1 MDRSEEI
8 ERIVEKVAATRK
20 AGLEVDYAAIER
32 EHAAQP
38 DLTNDLGELQRIETA
53 RQQAEAQDPTGDT
66 GKSANDALDDDLQFL
81 RHALKGYDVL
91 GRLHGGGQGVV
102 YRAIQESTHRMVA
115 IKLLLDGPL
124 ATERQRYRFA
134 REVALVSR
142 LRHPNIVTIYDSGL
156 VRGRQFFVMEYVDGL
171 PIDDYALLHGFS
183 IDDVVR
189 MFRLVCQ
196 AVSAAHQRGIIHRD
210 LKPGNILVSPD
221 GQPHILDFGLAKDL
235 MSFEEGEAGAAVSA
249 MGMVVGTL
257 PYLNPEQA
265 EGRHDEVDVRSDVYS
280 LAVVLFE
287 LITGQF
293 PYRTDE
299 DRKTVLANIVSCEPK
314 TLRKALAEHDSI
326 ANARTK
332 AIGEDLERVVAKALA
347 KDKTDRYQAVA
358 AFDDDLGR
366 YLAGDAVEAK
376 AHIRFYLLRKT
387 IRKYRVPVAV
397 TGAFLLLLVTA
408 LVAVTILYQRADK
421 AYQRADKIARLGQT
435 GLDMGG
441 HMRLGSSARDA
452 GRVDKAIAMYETVI
466 EMGDYADT
474 SDPFVLR
481 HLYNARH
488 QLASIFFESPRSDE
502 GIEHCEAAVDL
513 ASELLRQE
521 PDNPQWRRFSAL
533 SHELRGR
540 MAKSQGQWERALSE
554 FEIASSM
561 HEMLLAQHPENRS
574 LKYGLAFALR
584 FQGTCCSK
592 LKRYEDALEFYRSA
606 LRTFEELHSLDPENV
621 DYEIQLTRTTHWIVV
636 WHLLQR
642 TAEHDRSAAE
652 WLQRSDD
659 RVRQLQE
666 SGRAQGHEPEIESL
680 IKSVGTYKRELRER
694 REAHVHTSE

>member
-332 AIGEDLERVVAKALA
+332 AIGEDLQRVVAKALA
-347 KDKTDRYQAVA
+347 KDKIDRYQAVA
-358 AFDDDLGR
+358 AFDEDLGR
-366 YLAGDAVEAK
+366 YLAGDAVEAS
-376 AHIRFYLLRKT
+376 AHSRFYLLRKT
-387 IRKYRVPVAV
+387 LRKYRVPVAV
-397 TGAFLLLLVTA
+397 TAAFLLLLVTA
-408 LVAVTILYQRADK
+408 LVAVTILYQRADT
-421 AYQRADKIARLGQT
+421 AYQRADTIAKIYQIGFQ
-435 GLDMGG
+435 MGG
-441 HMRLGSSARDA
+441 YVRLGSTDRDA
-452 GRVDKAIAMYETVI
+452 GRIDQAIAMFEKTIELGKYIAKPGVI
-466 EMGDYADT
+466 
-474 SDPFVLR
+474 VLP
-481 HLYNARH
+481 HLYDARH
-488 QLASIFFESPRSDE
+488 RLAELFETSRTDE
-502 GIEHCEAAVDL
+502 AIVHCEAAVEHT
-513 ASELLRQE
+513 AELRRQE
-521 PDNPQWRRFSAL
+521 PNNPQWRRFSAL

-540 MAKSQGQWERALSE
+540 MAMSQKQWERALNE
-554 FEIASSM
+554 YAIARSM
-561 HEMLLAQHPENRS
+561 YEALLAQHPENQS
-574 LKYGLAFALR
+574 LKYDLAFALR
-584 FQGTCCSK
+584 LQGICSRK
-592 LKRYEDALEFYRSA
+592 LRRYEESLEYYRSS
-606 LRTFEELHSLDPENV
+606 LRTFEELHSLDPSNV
-621 DYEIQLTRTTHWIVV
+621 DYEIQLTRTELWIVD
-636 WHLLQR
+636 WYLLQE

-659 RVRQLQE
+659 RVRRLQE
-666 SGRAQGHEPEIESL
+666 SGRTQGHEREIEVL
-680 IKSVGTYKRELRER
+680 VKNVGAQERELRKH
-694 REAHVHTSE
+694 REARVDTSE